1 MGLFK
6 KGSIT
11 ALVAGAC
18 LASAVAA
25 APASANFTPPFEQ
38 PCSGGSITAAGTSVG
53 GLLWQEQIEEFT
65 IGEGCPGFTGSIAY
79 SATSSGQGLSALRSS
94 RDPNIRL
101 VGTAE
106 APGNAEIALI
116 DAGKL
121 NTKAD
126 NAQIRTIPEYVGA
139 ITTIVNFP
147 DGCTV
152 PAGSAIPSEAET
164 VTRFQVSNA
173 ALESVFAGNSKVDT
187 WGELLPGIEGAG
199 CATKPIKRV
208 VPSGRSGATFALKRW
223 LATVNSA
230 TGWEA
235 YANPLLNTA
244 WPRPTV
250 NLVRASGASASVAVN
265 EATTVSATDGSI
277 GFTGLDVARAQGFS
291 QIGTKNDDRYWIP
304 LHDSIGNLVEPSHA
318 RITSAVRGANC
329 EEVPFSGVPSGVDPT
344 LESWQNVSV
353 VQGPGVYPLCAL
365 IYGMAWDDS
374 ADAYGNTEAEQAQQ
388 RTVSDFV
395 NFQLSGIGQSRAVS
409 SDQSPLSEAILPL
422 ARAGAQQIGWA
433 K

>member
-6 KGSIT
+6 KGSVT

-25 APASANFTPPFEQ
+25 GPASANFTPPFEQ

-53 GLLWQEQIEEFT
+53 GLLWQQQINEFSE
-65 IGEGCPGFTGSIAY
+65 GGCPGFKGSITY
-79 SATSSGQGLSALRSS
+79 SPTSSGQGLSALRGS
-94 RDPNIRL
+94 RDPKIRL

-116 DAGKL
+116 DAGRL
-121 NTKAD
+121 NTTSD

-139 ITTIVNFP
+139 ITPIVNFP
-147 DGCTV
+147 NGCTV
-152 PAGSAIPSEAET
+152 PAAAAIPNEEEEI
-164 VTRFQVSNA
+164 TRFQVSNA
-173 ALESVFAGNSKVDT
+173 ALEAVFAGSSKADT

-199 CATKPIKRV
+199 CASKPIKRV
-208 VPSGRSGATFALKRW
+208 VPANRSGATFALKRW
-223 LATVNSA
+223 LATINPA

-235 YANPLLNTA
+235 FANPLLNTV

-250 NLVRASGASASVAVN
+250 NLVRASGTSPSGGVN

-291 QIGTKNDDRYWIP
+291 QVGANNDDRYWIP
-304 LHDSIGNLVEPSHA
+304 LHDSTGNLVEPSHST
-318 RITSAVRGANC
+318 ITSAVRGANC
-329 EEVPFSGVPSGVDPT
+329 EEVSFSGVPSGADPT

-353 VQGPGVYPLCAL
+353 VQGAGVYPLCAL
-365 IYGMAWDDS
+365 VYGMAWDDS
-374 ADAYGNTEAEQAQQ
+374 SDAYGKTEAEQAQQ

-395 NFQLSGIGQSRAVS
+395 NFQLSGIGQSRAVP
-409 SDQSPLSEAILPL
+409 SDQSPLSEAILPI
-422 ARAGAQQIGWA
+422 ARSGAQQIGWA